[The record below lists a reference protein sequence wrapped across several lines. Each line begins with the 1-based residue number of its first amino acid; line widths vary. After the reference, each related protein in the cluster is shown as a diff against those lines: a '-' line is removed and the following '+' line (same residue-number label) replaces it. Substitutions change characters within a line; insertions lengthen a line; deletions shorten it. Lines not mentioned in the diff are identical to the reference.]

1 MRKIVLAAAIMG
13 IATVT
18 QAQVLFTYGK
28 NKVTK
33 DEFVK
38 AFNKNPTN
46 TTDRKTALTEY
57 LDLYTRFKLKV
68 QAAYDEGL
76 QNDEMLQSEL
86 ANFKK
91 QIADNFINEEAKVNE
106 LVKEAFIRSQKDI
119 HLAHVF
125 VEVSNPA
132 DTIEAYRT
140 IQKAWAAIKQGK
152 NFGDVAGEYSSD
164 PDNKAAKGDLG
175 WMTAFTFI
183 YDIEN
188 IAYSLKPGATSG
200 VVKTKFGYHIFKNL
214 EERKAVG
221 GRKAAQILIAFPP
234 NSTDAEKK
242 QLARRAD
249 SVYQLA
255 INGEPFEKLVQQFSN
270 DMSTVNSNGQLKD
283 IYVGQYN
290 TTFEQAVFNIQ
301 NPNDITKPFTTS
313 FGYHIVKLLAKLPVG
328 NDLAD
333 PVVAAA
339 IKEKVEKDN
348 RLTTA
353 RKSLVDKRL
362 TLIKY
367 KPAVYNTND
376 LWQYTDSF
384 IVNKSTAAVKT
395 VDDSTII
402 FSFAKQKITAN
413 DWGRFARAVNTSG
426 SNDYKA
432 LDRPALLQAYVKV
445 TAEEYYRN
453 NLEDYNADYRA
464 QVKEFADANMLF
476 AIMEKKV
483 WQKAGSDSAGLAN
496 HYEKN
501 KTKYVWGPSANAI
514 IITVTNEQ
522 ITNEV
527 QQKVIADPANWRS
540 ITESYGSQVI
550 ADSSRYE
557 LGQIPVVDRTNFQD
571 GLATAPVKNTNDNT
585 YTFAYIIKVFKE
597 QDQRNFEDARG
608 LVISDYQQVLED
620 QWIASLKKKYPV
632 VINQAVWKTVK

>member
-1 MRKIVLAAAIMG
+1 MRKLVLAVAG
-13 IATVT
+13 IGLAVMA
-18 QAQVLFTYGK
+18 QGQVLFTYGK
-28 NKVTK
+28 FKVTK

-38 AFNKNPTN
+38 AFNKNPTA
-46 TTDRKTALTEY
+46 TTDKQAALNEY

-106 LVKEAFIRSQKDI
+106 LVQEAFNRSQKDI
-119 HLAHVF
+119 HLAHVL
-125 VEVSNPA
+125 VEIPNPA
-132 DTIEAYRT
+132 DTLTAYQT
-140 IQKAWAAIKQGK
+140 IQKAWAAVKSGK
-152 NFGDVAGEYSSD
+152 NFGEVAAEFSSD
-164 PDNKAAKGDLG
+164 AETKAAKGDLG
-175 WMTAFTFI
+175 WMTAFTVN

-188 IAYSLKPGATSG
+188 IAYSLKPGTTSG
-200 VVKTKFGYHIFKNL
+200 VVKTKFGYHIFKNI

-221 GRKAAQILIAFPP
+221 GRRVAQILIAFPP
-234 NSTDAEKK
+234 KSTDAEKQQIAK
-242 QLARRAD
+242 KAD

-255 INGEPFEKLVQQFSN
+255 IKGEAFEKLVQQFSN
-270 DMSTVNSNGQLKD
+270 DITSMNSNGQLKD
-283 IYVGQYN
+283 ITVGEYN
-290 TTFEQAVFNIQ
+290 ASFEQAVYAIPNV
-301 NPNDITKPFTTS
+301 NDIAKPFLTS
-313 FGYHIVKLLAKLPVG
+313 FGYHIVKLLAVLPVG
-328 NDLAD
+328 KDLAD
-333 PVVAAA
+333 PIVAAA
-339 IKEKVEKDN
+339 IKEKVEKDD

-362 TLIKY
+362 SLIQY
-367 KPAVYNTND
+367 KPAVYNVSD

-384 IVNKSTAAVKT
+384 IQNNNSVAVKS
-395 VDDSTII
+395 VNDSTVI
-402 FSFAKQKITAN
+402 FSFAKQKIRAN
-413 DWGRFARAVNTSG
+413 DWARFARAVNTSG

-432 LDRPALLQAYVKV
+432 LDRPALLKAYVKV

-453 NLEDYNADYRA
+453 NLEDYNAEYRA

-476 AIMEKKV
+476 AIMEKKI

-501 KTKYVWGPSANAI
+501 KAKYMWGPSANAI

-522 ITNEV
+522 LTNEV
-527 QQKVIADPANWRS
+527 QQKVIANPNNWRS

-557 LGQIPVVDRTNFQD
+557 LGQIPIIGRTNFQD
-571 GLATAPVKNTNDNT
+571 GIATAPVKNSNDNT
-585 YTFAYIIKVFKE
+585 YTFAYILKVFKE

-620 QWIASLKKKYPV
+620 QWIATVKKKYPV
-632 VINQAVWKTVK
+632 VINQVVWKTVK